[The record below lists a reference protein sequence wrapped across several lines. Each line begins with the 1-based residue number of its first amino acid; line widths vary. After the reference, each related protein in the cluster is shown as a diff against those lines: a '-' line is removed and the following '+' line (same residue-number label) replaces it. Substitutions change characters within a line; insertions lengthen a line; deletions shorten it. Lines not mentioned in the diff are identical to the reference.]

1 MALSNV
7 PRLLRQSQTLANG
20 AKAAALTAASN
31 RSASTLADSFYN
43 DEQKALKEAAKKLIE
58 AEINPHVDQ
67 WERDHAFPAHE
78 VFKKFGQAG
87 FLGVNKPVEYGGQG
101 LDYKYQARYTVL

>member
-1 MALSNV
+1 MNIHEYQAKELYRKYGIPV
-7 PRLLRQSQTLANG
+7 PKG
-20 AKAAALTAASN
+20 IPCM
-31 RSASTLADSFYN
+31 SAEEAT
-43 DEQKALKEAAKKLIE
+43 EAAKKLIE
-58 AEINPHVDQ
+58 AEINPHVEQ